1 MMINEQLINPKSIV
15 VVGGSN
21 NMHSPGGKTLKNL
34 IDGNFK
40 GEIIVVNP
48 RQDEVQG
55 IKSFRD
61 IKDIPFVELA
71 IIAIS
76 AKLCPHIIEVLA
88 KEKNTKAFILISAGF
103 SEDGEEGAAIEKQ
116 IVDTINS
123 VGGCLIGPNC
133 IGYLNSNYNGVF
145 TSPIPKLNPQGCDL
159 VSASGALAVF
169 IVEACQRT
177 GLNFA
182 NVFSVGNSAQ
192 VGVEEVIKY
201 WDENYDPRTSSNV
214 KLLYMESID
223 KPEMLLKHASSLV
236 RKGCR
241 IAAIKSGFS
250 EVGSRAASSHTGAMA
265 NSDVAVD
272 ALFQKAGIVRCY
284 GRRQLA
290 TVGAIFLHTKDIGE
304 NVAIITHAGGPAV
317 MLTDALSE
325 CGLKIPIIEGP
336 KAEELLSKL
345 HKGSTVANPI
355 DFLATGT
362 AEQLGDIIDYCEH
375 EFSSIDAMVVIFGS
389 PGLFDVFEVYD
400 VLDEKMKSCRKPIFP
415 VLPSTFN
422 AAAEIEDFL
431 SKGRINFTN
440 EVSLGKA
447 LLRINQTSAPAEPEK
462 NPPVLDKI
470 KIRNIIDQAKDGYL
484 MPTEV
489 ESILDAA
496 GIPRVPEAIAK
507 TRIEAVVEAEK
518 LGLPV
523 AMKVVGPL
531 HKSDVEGVVI
541 NVKFLETVLKEFDRM
556 IKIPDTQAILL
567 QPMQKGTELFIG
579 AKYEERFGHIIVC
592 GLGGIFIEV
601 FKDISARLAPVSSSE
616 AKEMICS
623 LKSYSI
629 IKGARNQEPVNETI
643 FADIIMRIGELVL
656 IAPEIIEMDL
666 NPLLGTANGLVAV
679 DARIHIEKNT
689 HRMKK

>member
-1 MMINEQLINPKSIV
+1 
-15 VVGGSN
+15 
-21 NMHSPGGKTLKNL
+21 
-34 IDGNFK
+34 
-40 GEIIVVNP
+40 
-48 RQDEVQG
+48 
-55 IKSFRD
+55 
-61 IKDIPFVELA
+61 
-71 IIAIS
+71 
-76 AKLCPHIIEVLA
+76 
-88 KEKNTKAFILISAGF
+88 
-103 SEDGEEGAAIEKQ
+103 
-116 IVDTINS
+116 
-123 VGGCLIGPNC
+123 
-133 IGYLNSNYNGVF
+133 
-145 TSPIPKLNPQGCDL
+145 
-159 VSASGALAVF
+159 
-169 IVEACQRT
+169 
-177 GLNFA
+177 
-182 NVFSVGNSAQ
+182 
-192 VGVEEVIKY
+192 
-201 WDENYDPRTSSNV
+201 
-214 KLLYMESID
+214 
-223 KPEMLLKHASSLV
+223 
-236 RKGCR
+236 
-241 IAAIKSGFS
+241 
-250 EVGSRAASSHTGAMA
+250 
-265 NSDVAVD
+265 
-272 ALFQKAGIVRCY
+272 
-284 GRRQLA
+284 
-290 TVGAIFLHTKDIGE
+290 
-304 NVAIITHAGGPAV
+304 
-317 MLTDALSE
+317 
-325 CGLKIPIIEGP
+325 
-336 KAEELLSKL
+336 L

-601 FKDISARLAPVSSSE
+601 FKDISARLAPVSSLE

-623 LKSYSI
+623 LKSYGI